1 MEYSSKSLEANESKM
16 QNLMIETIK
25 DANFK
30 DKNRIE
36 DLVNFISS
44 SNERSL
50 IQNGHLLAMSNAGAQ
65 VNNIAATNDIA
76 SGINFITNTKHLS
89 KDLNINDNLE
99 NYIAKL
105 ESIKNKINESPIY
118 TFTASSLNKNESTI
132 NLIFKDV
139 VHDYQTQ
146 NYFNIQEQ
154 SIGWITGA
162 QVCYCAEVF
171 PTVDFFH
178 SDAPALTVLG
188 AVLRNGYLHSAIREK
203 GGAYGS
209 GAIQDSNNM
218 IFKFFSYRDP
228 RCSET
233 FNDFKKS
240 IEWSLKNI
248 TEEDL
253 EEGILGIISN
263 IDKPLSPF
271 GEAMSDFTSSLDN
284 KDPEKRLNFRAK
296 VKECTVK
303 DLINVSSKYLL
314 SGSSKSV
321 IAGENYIEEIK
332 QLNFEIKNI

>member
-1 MEYSSKSLEANESKM
+1 
-16 QNLMIETIK
+16 
-25 DANFK
+25 
-30 DKNRIE
+30 
-36 DLVNFISS
+36 
-44 SNERSL
+44 
-50 IQNGHLLAMSNAGAQ
+50 
-65 VNNIAATNDIA
+65 
-76 SGINFITNTKHLS
+76 
-89 KDLNINDNLE
+89 
-99 NYIAKL
+99 
-105 ESIKNKINESPIY
+105 
-118 TFTASSLNKNESTI
+118 
-132 NLIFKDV
+132 
-139 VHDYQTQ
+139 
-146 NYFNIQEQ
+146 
-154 SIGWITGA
+154 
-162 QVCYCAEVF
+162 
-171 PTVDFFH
+171 
-178 SDAPALTVLG
+178 
-188 AVLRNGYLHSAIREK
+188 
-203 GGAYGS
+203 
-209 GAIQDSNNM
+209 M

-332 QLNFEIKNI
+332 QLNFEIKNL